1 MITNAGAKF
10 IKEYFAQN
18 HTAIAKAM
26 SFGIGTKET
35 SVNDTDLEFEIS
47 RSPIITVAYDKTEN
61 PSAPGL
67 SYDRVVFRAAVPSI
81 ESSRITEVGL
91 WSEMGDN
98 LALLGGSQLLVD
110 FDSNDVDAWQ
120 SATWHTSTEALPTLV
135 GTSALKHELTSAG
148 TLSSA
153 LINLALNLSSY
164 SDNDKFSV
172 ALQVPSNT
180 PESIQ
185 IEFRTDASNYYYYNV
200 DSFESGLNIFS
211 FSKADVLVTGTP
223 TWSNITSIGF
233 STTSTGASTVLWE
246 AVRLVDTDTA
256 NPRYVMIAR
265 QTMPVFVV
273 KEGMTNEIEFYI
285 EVDVS

>member
-1 MITNAGAKF
+1 MITNNGSKF

-26 SFGIGTKET
+26 SFGIGTKEV

-61 PSAPGL
+61 PSIPGTF
-67 SYDRVVFRAAVPSI
+67 YDRVVFRASVPSI

-98 LALLGGSQLLVD
+98 LALLNGSQLLVD

-120 SATWHTSTEALPTLV
+120 SATWHISTEALPTIV
-135 GTSALKHELTSAG
+135 GNSALKHELTEAG
-148 TLSSA
+148 TASSN

-164 SDNDKFSV
+164 SDKDKFTV
-172 ALQVPSNT
+172 AVQIPADV

-185 IEFRTDASNYYYYNV
+185 IKFKTDASNYYYYNV
-200 DSFESGLNIFS
+200 TDLVEGLNIFS
-211 FSKADVLVTGTP
+211 FNKADLLVTGTP
-223 TWSNITSIGF
+223 TWSNITSMGF
-233 STTSTGASTVLWE
+233 TTTSTGASTVLWE
-246 AVRLVDTDTA
+246 AIRLVDTDTA

-285 EVDVS
+285 EVDVV